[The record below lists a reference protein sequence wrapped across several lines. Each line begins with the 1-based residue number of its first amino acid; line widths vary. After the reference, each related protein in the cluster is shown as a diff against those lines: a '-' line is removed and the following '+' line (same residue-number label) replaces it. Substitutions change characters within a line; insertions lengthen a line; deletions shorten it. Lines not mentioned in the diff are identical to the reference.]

1 MVVIFRLTEAMMMA
15 LKETGIIMI
24 KVIIKEMA
32 MMMTMI
38 MAMIMA
44 MMEIR
49 VAAMVARVGIIE

>member
-1 MVVIFRLTEAMMMA
+1 MMA

-24 KVIIKEMA
+24 RVIIKEIA

-38 MAMIMA
+38 MV

-49 VAAMVARVGIIE
+49 VEAMVARVGIIE

>member
-24 KVIIKEMA
+24 RVIIKEMA

-38 MAMIMA
+38 MV

-49 VAAMVARVGIIE
+49 VEAMVARVGIIE